1 MEIRV
6 LRYFLTVVQ
15 EEGINREAEVL
26 HITQPTLSRQM
37 AGLEEE
43 DVAFIKKFILASG
56 SLKEVAG
63 QYGVTYPTEHLR
75 LDRLTQKIKLTEDTA
90 ADPYI
95 ATIKRLAVNEKL
107 DLDTAK
113 VLIAEYKKT
122 RNKEEL

>member
-1 MEIRV
+1 MAME
-6 LRYFLTVVQ
+6 LLP
-15 EEGINREAEVL
+15 EW
-26 HITQPTLSRQM
+26 M

-56 SLKEVAG
+56 SLKEVAR
-63 QYGVTYPTEHLR
+63 QYGVTYPTVRLR
-75 LDRLTQKIKLTEDTA
+75 LDRLIQKIRLTENTA

-95 ATIKRLAVNEKL
+95 ATIKRLAMNEKL

-122 RNKEEL
+122 KNKEES

>member
-1 MEIRV
+1 MAIE
-6 LRYFLTVVQ
+6 LLP
-15 EEGINREAEVL
+15 EW
-26 HITQPTLSRQM
+26 M

-56 SLKEVAG
+56 SLKEMAG
-63 QYGVTYPTEHLR
+63 QYGVTYPTVRLR
-75 LDRLTQKIKLTEDTA
+75 LDRLIQKIKLTENTA

-95 ATIKRLAVNEKL
+95 ATIKRLAMNEKL

-122 RNKEEL
+122 RKEKEEL

>member
-1 MEIRV
+1 MAIE
-6 LRYFLTVVQ
+6 LL
-15 EEGINREAEVL
+15 
-26 HITQPTLSRQM
+26 PDWM

-56 SLKEVAG
+56 SLKEMAG
-63 QYGVTYPTEHLR
+63 Q
-75 LDRLTQKIKLTEDTA
+75 KIRMVEDTA

-95 ATIKRLAVNEKL
+95 AVIKRLAMNEKL

-122 RNKEEL
+122 RTMKEEL